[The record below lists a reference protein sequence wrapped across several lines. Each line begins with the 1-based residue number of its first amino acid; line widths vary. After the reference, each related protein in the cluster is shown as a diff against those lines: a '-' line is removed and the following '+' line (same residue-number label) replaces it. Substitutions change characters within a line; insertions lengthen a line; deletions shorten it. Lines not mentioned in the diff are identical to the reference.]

1 MAVQDQIDRII
12 AAKDDIKAAIEEKG
26 VTVPSGTTIEG
37 YASLIRGISS
47 GSAIEEI
54 PVTKNIEFSYT
65 EHDLFFAVCVDKGVA
80 YTFVIDKTLIEDYPQ
95 SELPIYLYYDTSGY
109 AFIYMRQAGDGKVR
123 ISNNSDMN
131 YACDKLRVYGL
142 KL

>member
-1 MAVQDQIDRII
+1 MAIQDQIDRIS

-54 PVTKNIEFSYT
+54 PVTNRIEFSYT
-65 EHDLFFAVCVDKGVA
+65 EHDLFFAVCLNNGIA
-80 YTFVIDKTLIEDYPQ
+80 HAFMIDKTLIEGFPQ
-95 SELPIYLYYDTSGY
+95 HKLPIKLYLDVSDYKG
-109 AFIYMRQAGDGKVR
+109 IYMRQAGDGKVR
-123 ISNNSDMN
+123 ISNGANMNS
-131 YACDKLRVYGL
+131 ACDKLRVYGL